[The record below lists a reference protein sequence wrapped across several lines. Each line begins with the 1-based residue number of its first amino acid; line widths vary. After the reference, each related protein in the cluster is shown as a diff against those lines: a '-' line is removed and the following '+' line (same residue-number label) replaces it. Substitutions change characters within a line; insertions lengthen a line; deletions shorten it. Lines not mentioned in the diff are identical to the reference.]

1 MVLQLAEGRARL
13 TPAQPGSHARAHSVA
28 LPNPFLCLSKLS
40 SHGPQEDKIAR

>member
-13 TPAQPGSHARAHSVA
+13 TPAQPGSHARAHSVG
-28 LPNPFLCLSKLS
+28 PNPSLCLSKLS